1 MREYLSNR
9 ANIHVKEGTEG
20 QIWRRLIRII
30 VHITIGIF
38 ENFSV
43 PATVMFV
50 TVTVV
55 AFVVVDYDIAC
66 FFLLLL
72 LLFFFLA
79 LSGTLVKL
87 YLIKIQWEFM
97 LSSESIFLVKF
108 QSGYRW
114 MANYKQNG

>member
-1 MREYLSNR
+1 
-9 ANIHVKEGTEG
+9 
-20 QIWRRLIRII
+20 
-30 VHITIGIF
+30 
-38 ENFSV
+38 
-43 PATVMFV
+43 MFV

-87 YLIKIQWEFM
+87 YLIKIQ
-97 LSSESIFLVKF
+97 
-108 QSGYRW
+108 
-114 MANYKQNG
+114 

>member
-1 MREYLSNR
+1 MKKINSDYSSYNKWDFWKLFR
-9 ANIHVKEGTEG
+9 
-20 QIWRRLIRII
+20 
-30 VHITIGIF
+30 
-38 ENFSV
+38 

-66 FFLLLL
+66 F
-72 LLFFFLA
+72 FFFLA

-108 QSGYRW
+108 QSEYRW